1 MPHGYPLQACQ
12 PMRTLLA
19 ILDFALVQNF
29 DCAFDRSVLGLVAVE
44 DAVLRHRKCWYS
56 TARPFHQ
63 P

>member
-29 DCAFDRSVLGLVAVE
+29 DCAFDSSVLGLVAVE
-44 DAVLRHRKCWYS
+44 DAVLRRTGQITQIFKWAS
-56 TARPFHQ
+56 
-63 P
+63 